1 MKGMIAEFRD
11 FAVKG
16 NVIDLAVGVVIGGV
30 FQKIVSSLV
39 QDLIMPPI
47 GLLLGGVNF
56 SGIKIVMKAAENG
69 QEAVTLNLG
78 NFVQTVVDFLI
89 VAFVIFMVIKLINR
103 LHKKPPAIAP
113 EAPPTIEQ
121 KLLTDIRDILK
132 AK

>member
-39 QDLIMPPI
+39 QDVIMPPI

-56 SGIKIVMKAAENG
+56 TGIKFVMKAAEEG
-69 QEAVTLNLG
+69 HEAVTLNIG
-78 NFVQTVVDFLI
+78 SFIQTVVDFVI

-103 LHKKPPAIAP
+103 LHNKPQAVEAAP
-113 EAPPTIEQ
+113 TLDQ
-121 KLLTDIRDILK
+121 KLLTEIRDCLRSK
-132 AK
+132 

>member
-30 FQKIVSSLV
+30 FQKIVTSLV
-39 QDLIMPPI
+39 QDVIMPPI

-56 SGIKIVMKAAENG
+56 SGIKFVMKAAENG
-69 QEAVTLNLG
+69 QEAVTLNVG
-78 NFVQTVVDFLI
+78 NFIQTVVDFLI
-89 VAFVIFMVIKLINR
+89 IALVIFLLIKFINR
-103 LHKKPPAIAP
+103 MHKKPEAKPVEAAP
-113 EAPPTIEQ
+113 TVEQ
-121 KLLTDIRDILK
+121 KLLTDIRDILR